1 MKIGIDLGTTNCAL
15 AYIDEREAEDL
26 EFPPVHVFETP
37 QLVAAGR
44 VEARRTL
51 PSFLFL
57 EDGEPV
63 GAYAREQGA
72 LVPTRLVH
80 SAKSWLSNPD
90 VDRTAK
96 ILPWDSPETGRVLS
110 PVEVSARYLAK
121 FREEWDRAKSAPLAE
136 QDIVLTVPA
145 SFDEEARELT
155 VMAAKEAGIERLTLL
170 EEPAA
175 AFYSWIANNLA
186 QSRKKLFN
194 GQVVLVCDVGG
205 GTSDFSLIRVAREGD
220 LVNFTRTAVG
230 QHLLLGGDNLDLT
243 LAWLVETKLNAQLT
257 IRQRS
262 GLRRQCSAA
271 KEKLLNDPNLKSVEI
286 TVLGTGSSLI
296 GKSLKTEILREEALE
311 LALEGFLPFTERGE
325 APKEEKRSLFRELG
339 LPYVSDAAVTRHLNA
354 FLEPTGETP
363 DAILFNGGFFIPEI
377 LRGRVAEAVG
387 RWYGRRPE
395 IFENI
400 DLDLAVA
407 RGAAYYSYVRSTG
420 SGVLVRGGLPRTY
433 YIGLG
438 EAREGKFPAVCL
450 VPRGAEEGASVEVD
464 NGALQLVAN
473 RPVSF
478 RLYSSLTRTEDK
490 LGDVLEFS
498 ADDASLHGHAPLH
511 AVIRFGKKAE
521 ERLIPVKLGAR
532 LTELGTL
539 ETWCESKISEN
550 RWRLQ
555 FELRKRAAAQQPAER
570 KAAAVVS
577 EQALK
582 RSLELIGAV
591 FSSGAKSPGAGGAS
605 GGAPP
610 EELPSKL
617 EQTMGLGRNSWPVA
631 AIRQMADA
639 FLAAADGR
647 KKSPAYEARWLNLCG
662 FCLRPGFGYP
672 GDDFRIEQTR
682 KIYASGLTHG
692 NQMQCE
698 IDWWIFWG
706 RLAGGLNRNQQTD
719 VYQRLAASLLPRG
732 NKKPQRINSAL
743 LREMW
748 RTASSLELLPV
759 GTKTELGE
767 ALIKRVKTGDYKE
780 SELWCLA
787 RLGARKLFYGP
798 INLVAPPAT
807 ATRWAEALL
816 KVANA
821 AKPLAANAAEPL
833 AANAAEPLAANASE
847 ALAAMGRSTGDPT
860 RDLPAPTR
868 EAIRVKLRA
877 APHAERLLALFEG
890 EEADESTLG
899 RIFGEELPSGL
910 VLVEEGSGAIHTP

>member
-1 MKIGIDLGTTNCAL
+1 MKIGIDLGTTNSAL
-15 AYIDEREAEDL
+15 AYIDEREAEDRD
-26 EFPPVHVFETP
+26 FPPVHIFETP
-37 QLVAAGR
+37 QLIAPGR
-44 VEARRTL
+44 VEPRRTL

-57 EDGEPV
+57 EEGQPV
-63 GAYAREQGA
+63 GVYAREQGA

-96 ILPWDSPETGRVLS
+96 ILPWDSQETGRVLS
-110 PVEVSARYLAK
+110 PVEVSSRYIAK
-121 FREEWDRAKSAPLAE
+121 FREEWDRIKGAPLAD

-155 VMAAKEAGIERLTLL
+155 VMAAREAGIERLTLL

-175 AFYSWIANNLA
+175 AFYSWIANNLS
-186 QSRKKLFN
+186 QSRKKLFD
-194 GQVVLVCDVGG
+194 GQIVLVCDVGG
-205 GTSDFSLIRVAREGD
+205 GTSDFSLIRVTRVGD
-220 LVNFTRTAVG
+220 LVSFTRTAVG
-230 QHLLLGGDNLDLT
+230 KHLLLGGDNLDLT
-243 LAWLVETKLNAQLT
+243 LAWLVETKLGVPLS

-271 KEKLLNDPNLKSVEI
+271 KEKLLNDPHLKSVEI
-286 TVLGTGSSLI
+286 TVLGSGSALI

-311 LALEGFLPFTERGE
+311 LALEGFLPFTQRGE
-325 APKEEKRSLFRELG
+325 TPKEEKRSLFRELG
-339 LPYVSDAAVTRHLNA
+339 LPYVTDPAVTRHLNT
-354 FLEPTGETP
+354 FLEPTGQVP

-377 LRGRVAEAVG
+377 LRERVADAVG
-387 RWYGRRPE
+387 QWYGKRPE

-433 YIGLG
+433 YIGLA
-438 EAREGKFPAVCL
+438 EARDGKFPAVCL
-450 VPRGAEEGASVEVD
+450 VPRGAEEGAAIEID
-464 NGALQLVAN
+464 NDALQLVAN

-490 LGDVLEFS
+490 LGDVLEF
-498 ADDASLHGHAPLH
+498 AAGDPEIHMHAPLH

-539 ETWCESKISEN
+539 ETWCESKISDN

-555 FELRKRAAAQQPAER
+555 FELRKAAAEQPAER

-577 EQALK
+577 EQSLK
-582 RSLELIGAV
+582 NSLELIETA
-591 FSSGAKSPGAGGAS
+591 FAPSAKSPLA
-605 GGAPP
+605 P
-610 EELPSKL
+610 EEVPARL
-617 EQTMGLGRNSWPVA
+617 EQTMGLGKNSWPLS
-631 AIRQMADA
+631 AIRQMADI
-639 FLAAADGR
+639 FLANADGR
-647 KKSPAYEARWLNLCG
+647 KKNPAYEIRWLNLCG

-672 GDDFRIEQTR
+672 GDDFRIEQAR
-682 KIYASGLTHG
+682 RIYSAGLTYG
-692 NQMQCE
+692 NQVQCE

-719 VYQRLAASLLPRG
+719 VYQRLSAFLLPRG
-732 NKKPQRINSAL
+732 NKKPQRINPSL

-748 RTASSLELLPV
+748 RTASSLELLPI

-767 ALIKRVKTGDYKE
+767 ALIKRVKAGDAKE
-780 SELWCLA
+780 SEMWCLS

-798 INLVAPPAT
+798 INLVAPPAV
-807 ATRWAEALL
+807 ATRWVEALINSPQ
-816 KVANA
+816 AGD
-821 AKPLAANAAEPL
+821 
-833 AANAAEPLAANASE
+833 
-847 ALAAMGRSTGDPT
+847 ALAAMARRTEDPT
-860 RDLPAPTR
+860 RDLAPATR
-868 EAIRVKLRA
+868 ENVKRKLQGL
-877 APHAERLLALFEG
+877 PHADRLLAVFEG
-890 EEADESTLG
+890 EEDDRTLG

-910 VLVEEGSGAIHTP
+910 VLMQELPN

>member
-1 MKIGIDLGTTNCAL
+1 MKIGIDLGTTNSAL
-15 AYIDEREAEDL
+15 AYIDEREAEDRD
-26 EFPPVHVFETP
+26 FPPLHIFETP

-44 VEARRTL
+44 VEPRRTL

-57 EDGEPV
+57 EEGQPV
-63 GAYAREQGA
+63 GLWAREQGA

-96 ILPWDSPETGRVLS
+96 ILPWDSQETGRVLS
-110 PVEVSARYLAK
+110 PVEVSSRFIAK
-121 FREEWDRAKSAPLAE
+121 FRDEWDKAKSVPLAE

-155 VMAAKEAGIERLTLL
+155 VMAAREAGLEKLTLL

-186 QSRKKLFN
+186 QSRKKLFD
-194 GQVVLVCDVGG
+194 GQIVLVCDVGG
-205 GTSDFSLIRVAREGD
+205 GTSDFSLIRVARDGD
-220 LVNFTRTAVG
+220 LVSFTRTAVG
-230 QHLLLGGDNLDLT
+230 KHLLLGGDNLDLT
-243 LAWLVETKLNAQLT
+243 LAWLVETKLGVPLS

-271 KEKLLNDPNLKSVEI
+271 KERLLNDANLASVEI
-286 TVLGTGSSLI
+286 TVLGAGSALI
-296 GKSLKTEILREEALE
+296 GKSLKSEIRREEALE

-325 APKEEKRSLFRELG
+325 GPKEEKRSLFRELG
-339 LPYVSDAAVTRHLNA
+339 LPYVSDPAVTRHLNA
-354 FLEPTGETP
+354 FLEPAGQAP

-377 LRGRVAEAVG
+377 LRERVADVVA

-395 IFENI
+395 IFENS

-438 EAREGKFPAVCL
+438 EAREGKFAAACL
-450 VPRGAEEGASVEVD
+450 VPRGAEEGVAIEVD
-464 NGALQLVAN
+464 NSALQLVAN

-478 RLYSSLTRTEDK
+478 RLYSSLTRSEDR
-490 LGDVLEFS
+490 LGDVIEFS
-498 ADDASLHGHAPLH
+498 AGDVDLHMHAPLN

-532 LTELGTL
+532 LTEIGTL
-539 ETWCESKISEN
+539 ETWCESKISDN

-555 FELRKRAAAQQPAER
+555 FELRKQAAQQPAER

-577 EQALK
+577 GQALAN
-582 RSLELIGAV
+582 SLALIDAV
-591 FSSGAKSPGAGGAS
+591 FSPSAKSPI
-605 GGAPP
+605 PP
-610 EELPSKL
+610 EELPAKL
-617 EQTMGLGRNSWPVA
+617 EQTMGLGKNSWPLA

-639 FLAAADGR
+639 FLAVADGR
-647 KKSPAYEARWLNLCG
+647 KKSPAYEARWLNLAG

-672 GDDFRIEQTR
+672 GDDFRIEQAR
-682 KIYASGLTHG
+682 RIYSGGITYG
-692 NQMQCE
+692 NQVQCE

-706 RLAGGLNRNQQTD
+706 RLAGGLNRNQQAD
-719 VYQRLAASLLPRG
+719 VYQRLSGFVLPRG
-732 NKKPQRINSAL
+732 NKKPQRLNASL

-759 GTKTELGE
+759 GTKSELGD
-767 ALIKRVKTGDYKE
+767 ALTRRVKAGDFKE
-780 SELWCLA
+780 SELWCLS

-798 INLVAPPAT
+798 INLVVPPAT
-807 ATRWAEALL
+807 ATRWVETLL
-816 KVANA
+816 KVAA
-821 AKPLAANAAEPL
+821 AGD
-833 AANAAEPLAANASE
+833 
-847 ALAAMGRSTGDPT
+847 ALAAMAQGTEDPT
-860 RDLPAPTR
+860 RDLSAQTR
-868 EAIRVKLRA
+868 EAVRTKLKTL
-877 APHAERLLALFEG
+877 PHAERLLAVLDG
-890 EEADESTLG
+890 EEEDDRALG

-910 VLVEEGSGAIHTP
+910 VMASPAVEG